1 MPSPGKVVI
10 KSYVTPDEYKR
21 VANLATQT
29 HLSIS
34 EFIRRVCL
42 GYQPKCQIDQEAV
55 LALIKISADLGRLG
69 GLLKWA
75 LAEKSLDW
83 QKGNA
88 LLDEIRAAKHQ
99 LDEKVKA
106 L

>member
-10 KSYVTPDEYKR
+10 KSYVTPDEYKS
-21 VANLATQT
+21 VAKIAAQT

-42 GYQPKCQIDQEAV
+42 GHEPKSKIDQEAV
-55 LALIKISADLGRLG
+55 LGIIKVSADLGRLG
-69 GLLKWA
+69 GLLKLA
-75 LAEKSLDW
+75 LSEEAISRQE
-83 QKGNA
+83 GNT
-88 LLDEIRAAKHQ
+88 LLDEIRATKRQ
-99 LDEKVKA
+99 LDEKITA